1 MFGQRRYV
9 FRVSVAWLISAV
21 SLAAIAVI
29 VFLFLAGEIT
39 AA

>member
-1 MFGQRRYV
+1 V
-9 FRVSVAWLISAV
+9 LRVSVASPGSTLPLV
-21 SLAAIAVI
+21 AIAVI

>member
-1 MFGQRRYV
+1 VVGA
-9 FRVSVAWLISAV
+9 SVAWLITAL
-21 SLAAIAVI
+21 SLAAIGVI